1 MLCTPSTD
9 SLLVKQVKKKE
20 TKVKNR
26 GVLKQKG
33 KRRTKEDKST
43 GKRHKH
49 VLICR
54 AFVRQN
60 NRALW
65 SYEGRGAELKEH
77 LGTVFLWWESAALFS
92 FAILTLAFGRPLEA
106 ADGLAQEADRMDKRV
121 DKFLLAEREFCNP
134 TSNASVL

>member
-1 MLCTPSTD
+1 ME
-9 SLLVKQVKKKE
+9 KKE
-20 TKVKNR
+20 TTVKNR

-33 KRRTKEDKST
+33 KKDKGRQKYRKEAQTRPDLPS
-43 GKRHKH
+43 
-49 VLICR
+49 ICK
-54 AFVRQN
+54 AEQLCSLE
-60 NRALW
+60 LW
-65 SYEGRGAELKEH
+65 GRGAELKEH

-106 ADGLAQEADRMDKRV
+106 DRMDKRA